1 MTARRQYSRHRAFP
15 HFCLSEH
22 GTCRISHNYADISIR
37 SEHNPNVPLVSM
49 NQYSERSL
57 LSISESYLFLRNP
70 KQFYLENESGTSW
83 YAWLRKLAITHFGW
97 DIYLPFVAYTHLL
110 HSDDPSFNEVAETD
124 SQGCTSTAAVILLAI
139 DGSSCVMCSDD
150 ASGRREP
157 SLPPPA
163 PLL

>member
-1 MTARRQYSRHRAFP
+1 MRSRKCCQINEIILSFI
-15 HFCLSEH
+15 FCTVEFIQNIFFLSYTFGFIH
-22 GTCRISHNYADISIR
+22 I
-37 SEHNPNVPLVSM
+37 
-49 NQYSERSL
+49 
-57 LSISESYLFLRNP
+57 LFICCFLYLRNA
-70 KQFYLENESGTSW
+70 KQLNLENESGTSW